1 MFEDKRINLNENNV
15 DMATSLTKG
24 IVGMVPV
31 MGSIM
36 AEVVGMII
44 PNQRIDR
51 IAKYI
56 ELLEKKLE
64 GIDQDILKLKI
75 QDEYFIDLLEDS
87 MLLASRAITEERKDY
102 IATIIKNSITKNEL
116 NHLEDKRIL
125 NILSQINDGE
135 IIILQSYALIGQE
148 QRDYINTHSDIL
160 ETPLVHMNSSV
171 EEIDRKAIYQ
181 TFRQNLVA
189 LNLLIPKYIKPKK
202 NELPEFD
209 NKTGMIKAT
218 GYSVT
223 SLGKLILR
231 YLDLEVGF

>member
-1 MFEDKRINLNENNV
+1 MEENKVVSLGVNNV
-15 DMATSLTKG
+15 DRATTLAKG
-24 IVGMVPV
+24 VFGAVPYI
-31 MGSIM
+31 GPIM
-36 AEVVGMII
+36 AEVIGATI
-44 PNQRIDR
+44 PNQRLDR
-51 IAKYI
+51 IVNYVQVLDEKLNGI
-56 ELLEKKLE
+56 NQEL
-64 GIDQDILKLKI
+64 I
-75 QDEYFIDLLEDS
+75 QSKVKDEYFIDLLEDS
-87 MLLASRAITEERKDY
+87 ILQASRAITDERKDY
-102 IATIIKNSITKNEL
+102 IATIIKNSITQNEL
-116 NHLEDKRIL
+116 NHLEEKRIL
-125 NILSQINDGE
+125 NILSQIDDGE

-189 LNLLIPKYIKPKK
+189 LNLLTPKYIKLKK

-223 SLGKLILR
+223 SLGRLILK
-231 YLDLEVGF
+231 YLDLKVGF